1 LENTDMYA
9 LISILTYQFSIIYQ
23 ALLFLY
29 V

>member
-1 LENTDMYA
+1 LEIADMYA
-9 LISILTYQFSIIYQ
+9 IISILTYQFSIIYQ